1 MKKTFIIILSLFI
14 FTKSIAQIN
23 HKSYERLF
31 NIGKMESHNKEF
43 TLYFKPREKAILAKG
58 EKRNYIKDYPQDL
71 YIYFHRT
78 KKDLPLI
85 SYEWFPKAAK
95 NITNYYTFPVFPED
109 FAYYLLEDNN
119 TLVMINA
126 KKKFKKDFEFNI
138 KKKELSVHE
147 NKGKIDFIISTFGK
161 NCGYKNMKSN
171 YNCDF
176 FKPLVS
182 SYLLN

>member
-43 TLYFKPREKAILAKG
+43 TLYFKPREKSILAKG
-58 EKRNYIKDYPQDL
+58 EKKNYIKDYPQDL

-119 TLVMINA
+119 TLVMINT
-126 KKKFKKDFEFNI
+126 KKNFNKNFEFDI
-138 KKKELSVHE
+138 KSRKLKFHNNL
-147 NKGKIDFIISTFGK
+147 GKINFIISTYAQ
-161 NCGYKNMKSN
+161 NCGFKDISKNFECNFYKPLISN
-171 YNCDF
+171 YLFN
-176 FKPLVS
+176 
-182 SYLLN
+182 